1 MGRFRRGFLA
11 ERINQMFMVG
21 GGERQRGKAV
31 SRPGYSEKAQCTGMP
46 SYLEPISQS
55 MHRTIEE
62 GVCPKKIEDRSHIDA
77 FRSQWHVEKP
87 RQAYLQPI
95 SGPMQKPIEGLLA
108 QYRGALNKGAI
119 EKNRTTVLPLLNQR

>member
-1 MGRFRRGFLA
+1 MVL
-11 ERINQMFMVG
+11 VG
-21 GGERQRGKAV
+21 GGESQRGKAV
-31 SRPGYSEKAQCTGMP
+31 SSPGYSEEAHCTGKTP

-62 GVCPKKIEDRSHIDA
+62 GVCPRKIEDRSRIGA

-95 SGPMQKPIEGLLA
+95 SGSMLKPIEGLLA

-119 EKNRTTVLPLLNQR
+119 EKIAQQFCHS